1 MNRLLTKNGL
11 LQLKTDW
18 NLSDSYLFIQK
29 TANYVFEGKIGDQS
43 VIIKLTPPSRR
54 SYDSIMG
61 ELAFIEH
68 LLNYDLPIAKPYRSI
83 NNKFC
88 EKIEG
93 RDDTYTVTVF
103 EKVKGWHP
111 KAEDYSVK
119 LVQLFGKTLARMHLA
134 TKEFSIKEEEG
145 QRLNWEEQIFI
156 ILKRYRSLELDP
168 GPIDHLEKLG
178 KKFKQLPREN
188 YGLIHAD
195 LHPENIF
202 ILDKKPT
209 IKIFDFD
216 STCYHWFLFDIATTL
231 FHTREYFDRLGKK
244 VEPKSLRENLLK
256 GYQTLI
262 PLTKKEIGQIDNFIE
277 LRAYIIYCWT
287 TCQLE
292 SHTGKGSEILLSWN
306 AWAKRFFK

>member
-1 MNRLLTKNGL
+1 MNRLLTKKGL
-11 LQLKTDW
+11 LQLKNDW

-29 TANYVFEGKIGDQS
+29 TANYVFEGKIGNQS

-68 LLNYDLPIAKPYRSI
+68 LLKFNLPIAKPYRSI
-83 NNKFC
+83 NNNYC

-93 RDDTYTVTVF
+93 QDDIYSVTIF
-103 EKVKGWHP
+103 EKIKGWHP
-111 KAEDYSVK
+111 KAEDYSIE
-119 LVQLFGKTLARMHLA
+119 LIQLFGKTLAKMHLA
-134 TKEFSIKEEEG
+134 TKEFPVQEEEG

-156 ILKRYRSLELDP
+156 ILKRYRSLKLDS

-178 KKFKQLPREN
+178 KRFKKLPKEN

-195 LHPENIF
+195 LHPGNIF

-216 STCYHWFLFDIATTL
+216 STCYHWFLFDIATSL
-231 FHTREYFDRLGKK
+231 FHTREYFERLGKQ
-244 VEPKSLRENLLK
+244 VDPENLRENLLK
-256 GYQTLI
+256 GYQTLMH
-262 PLTKKEIGQIDNFIE
+262 LSKKEVDLIDDFIE

-287 TCQLE
+287 SCQLE
-292 SHTGKGSEILLSWN
+292 SHSGKGVEILHAWN
-306 AWAKRFFK
+306 TWAKRFF